1 MSECEWVFVEGRW
14 AVGLSQMNDHSYHD
28 TPTQITKYVKVV
40 YKCLT
45 KNVCYVLYEIT
56 KYHVLGHC

>member
-14 AVGLSQMNDHSYHD
+14 AVRLSQMNNHPYDD
-28 TPTQITKYVKVV
+28 LPTQITEYVKVV

-45 KNVCYVLYEIT
+45 KKFCYVLYEIT
-56 KYHVLGHC
+56 KCHV